1 MEVGV
6 KVEAGSVRTLL
17 SNFIDSP
24 FPTNTEPG
32 AAPTSRPAAVSMSL
46 PAACTSLL
54 VATSASIPVALSTSL
69 AVPGALSTSLA
80 VPGALSTSLASPS
93 LQTGHKASLINQ
105 IATQLANSKAS
116 QSMITPP
123 NVSIAPA
130 PFSNGIEMSK
140 NPIVATM
147 TEALSLKQSPTLT
160 KQLSKPASGSTSG
173 VQVITQYMCR
183 YCGQQFESTNDMQ
196 LHIQVNTCT

>member
-1 MEVGV
+1 MEVGL

-17 SNFIDSP
+17 NSFIESP
-24 FPTNTEPG
+24 FPTNTEPV
-32 AAPTSRPAAVSMSL
+32 ATSTSRPSSMSL
-46 PAACTSLL
+46 PTPSTSLL
-54 VATSASIPVALSTSL
+54 IATSASVPGVLSTSL
-69 AVPGALSTSLA
+69 AT
-80 VPGALSTSLASPS
+80 PS
-93 LQTGHKASLINQ
+93 LQTGQKASLINQ

-116 QSMITPP
+116 QSLITPP

-130 PFSNGIEMSK
+130 TLSNGIEMSK

-196 LHIQVNTCT
+196 LHIQVNTCILKDNS